1 MSGLSKQI
9 EEFIKSMLEMA
20 EDGTL
25 EMQRSQ
31 IAKKFQC
38 APSQIN
44 YVLSTRFPSSSGYYV
59 ESKRGGG
66 GFIKII
72 KITVDDPDELT
83 TTILE
88 SIGDSI
94 TKTRADLLIEGLR
107 NEGLITDREQKLMKA
122 AASDRSLVFV
132 SSEERKRLRAEM
144 IKNML
149 LIIMEG

>member
-9 EEFIKSMLEMA
+9 EEFIKSMLELA

-44 YVLSTRFPSSSGYYV
+44 YVLSTRFPSSRGYYV

-72 KITVDDPDELT
+72 KIDIEDPEELT
-83 TTILE
+83 GTILE
-88 SIGDSI
+88 SVGESI
-94 TKTRADLLIEGLR
+94 TKTRADLLIDGLR
-107 NEGLITDREQKLMKA
+107 NEDLITDREQKLMRA
-122 AASDRSLVFV
+122 ATSERSLVCV
-132 SSEERKRLRAEM
+132 APEERNRLRAEM

-149 LIIMEG
+149 LVIMEG